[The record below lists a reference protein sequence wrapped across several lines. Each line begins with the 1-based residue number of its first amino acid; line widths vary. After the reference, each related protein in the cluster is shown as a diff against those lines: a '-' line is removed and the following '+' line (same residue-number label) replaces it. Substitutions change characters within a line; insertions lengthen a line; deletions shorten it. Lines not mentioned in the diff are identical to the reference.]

1 MSNMNGLCH
10 SWMRR
15 VEYTM
20 SQAPVFSVWIK
31 WHASPESLIGYF
43 QLEWTK
49 GWTSKTN
56 WDESPCPF
64 CHGGDSRSDLD
75 KIRRSSDMRAHQES
89 FKRKNVAVFV
99 HLDIFRKTECIP
111 YLWTYIFIFTCVSL
125 LLLLF
130 DRNQHQLFLALRIK
144 KDLSFEF
151 LFAFSSILSP
161 HWFQYYLT
169 LV

>member
-1 MSNMNGLCH
+1 MARNDTCMYETWRWHPHKLDCVIKSHAWVMSNMNGLCH

-111 YLWTYIFIFTCVSL
+111 YLWTYIFIFTCFS
-125 LLLLF
+125 
-130 DRNQHQLFLALRIK
+130 
-144 KDLSFEF
+144 
-151 LFAFSSILSP
+151 FAFAF
-161 HWFQYYLT
+161 W
-169 LV
+169 